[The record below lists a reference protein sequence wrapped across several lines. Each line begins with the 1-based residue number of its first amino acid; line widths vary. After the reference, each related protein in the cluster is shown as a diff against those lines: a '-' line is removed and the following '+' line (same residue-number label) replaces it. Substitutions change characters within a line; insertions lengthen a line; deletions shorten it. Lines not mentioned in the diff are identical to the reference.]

1 MEKQRSEKSEKRQS
15 QTKEDAV
22 VRKGRKVAIHCVFRM
37 ICGSRGAES
46 RLAKA
51 AGVEPSVQMRD
62 EKAGALLA
70 VDMSKKCT
78 ALWREAHFEVKSVKY

>member
-22 VRKGRKVAIHCVFRM
+22 ARKGRKVAIHCVFRM
-37 ICGSRGAES
+37 ICGPRGSES
-46 RLAKA
+46 RLAEA

-78 ALWREAHFEVKSVKY
+78 ALWREAHFEVKSVKC